1 MEMLLCRLLGPLLVR
16 FPTGW
21 GADRCSGLSTTSD
34 LPSRV
39 AGATALCLLV
49 LQTLALGIPNPARA
63 CPHTPTPCPLHWAG
77 LCGSVLTASF
87 T

>member
-39 AGATALCLLV
+39 AGATALC
-49 LQTLALGIPNPARA
+49 Q
-63 CPHTPTPCPLHWAG
+63 
-77 LCGSVLTASF
+77 ASGPPD
-87 T
+87 TGPRHS